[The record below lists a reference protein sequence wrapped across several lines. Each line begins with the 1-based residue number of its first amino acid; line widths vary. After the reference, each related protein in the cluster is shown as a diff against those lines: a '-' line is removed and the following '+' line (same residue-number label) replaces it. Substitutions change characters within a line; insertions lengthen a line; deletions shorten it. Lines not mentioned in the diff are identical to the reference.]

1 MSDKD
6 LARKPPRCVGW
17 RAPERSNWRKPQY
30 LHGIYLFGRKRSIY
44 IILLAA
50 PSLEQRSQNQPAAGS
65 SRGNAMIEIRIHGR
79 GGQGGVTLAK
89 LIATS
94 RFLKGLSVQAFGLYA
109 AERSGAPIQAF
120 CRYSEVP
127 ITNRNLIYEPDHII
141 VLDPTLVGPPIVAG
155 LKAGGWI
162 LINSPQEAATFADQF
177 PRNRIAIVDAT
188 KIARDNDLGTRSVPI
203 VNTALAG
210 AVARMLGFPLDQMSA
225 ALEHL
230 GFVGPNLVA
239 ATRAYEELQLIDEPR
254 ETATDEDRVA
264 PPSEERGPSILEG
277 AGGALPALKTG
288 QWATEQPH
296 RQQMVPPCNH
306 ICPAGNN
313 VQGFL
318 NALANEETD
327 EALGILLRTTPF
339 PSVCGRACPAPCM
352 ESCNRI
358 ELDGAVNVR
367 QLERYAGDHGEVI
380 PEPLAEREER
390 VAVVGSGPAGLTAA
404 YHLARFGY
412 KVTVFESGSDIG
424 GLLRTGIP
432 DFRLPEDVVSREIDR
447 ILSLGVDVHTEQRI
461 DRQRL
466 LDLARDHDA
475 VLVATGM
482 QEQRDLQLGM
492 NGTEAVVQGI
502 DFLDHVNHSSVRVD
516 GEKVVVIGGGNTAM
530 DAARSALRLGAERV
544 GVVYRRTRKEMPAI
558 EEEIDE
564 AMEEGV
570 TIDYLTQPV
579 ALHEDRGDGARRHYR
594 LTCRKMELGRPD
606 DSGRRSPVEIPGSDF
621 DIACH
626 RVILALGQSPDV
638 SVFPEGTEVREGT
651 QLLGLLETPVF
662 AIGDLATRD
671 GTVAS
676 AIGSGRRSAVHIH
689 GVLSGEQ
696 VRITEHAEALRDVDV
711 WHDEVIH
718 ADAMKLHLF
727 ERQPAA
733 EGESLS
739 VGERRSTFDE
749 IHMGLDDASE
759 ATRCLSCGVCNE
771 CDFCCTYCPEGV
783 LKRVGHKLEFDYS
796 YCKGCGVCVAECPRN
811 VIFMSHL

>member
-1 MSDKD
+1 MT
-6 LARKPPRCVGW
+6 
-17 RAPERSNWRKPQY
+17 
-30 LHGIYLFGRKRSIY
+30 
-44 IILLAA
+44 
-50 PSLEQRSQNQPAAGS
+50 
-65 SRGNAMIEIRIHGR
+65 EIRIHGR

-94 RFLKGLSVQAFGLYA
+94 RFLQGLSVQAFGLYA

-120 CRYSEVP
+120 CRYSADPV
-127 ITNRNLIYEPDHII
+127 TNRNLIYEPDHII

-162 LINSPQEAATFADQF
+162 LINSPQAPAAFVDEF
-177 PRNRIAIVDAT
+177 PRNRLATVDAT
-188 KIARDNDLGTRSVPI
+188 TIARDNDLGTRSVPI

-210 AVARMLGFPLDQMSA
+210 AVARMLGLPLEEMAA

-230 GFVGPNLVA
+230 EFGGANLVA
-239 ATRAYEELQLIDEPR
+239 ATRAFEELRLIDEAR
-254 ETATDEDRVA
+254 EAGGAEEHAA
-264 PPSEERGPSILEG
+264 PPSEERGPSILKG
-277 AGGALPALKTG
+277 AGGALPVLETG

-318 NALANEETD
+318 NALAREESD
-327 EALGILLRTTPF
+327 EALEILLRTTPF

-352 ESCNRI
+352 DSCNRN

-367 QLERYAGDHGEVI
+367 QLERYAGDHGRVT
-380 PEPLAEREER
+380 PVPLAKRDEE
-390 VAVVGSGPAGLTAA
+390 VAIVGSGPAGLTAA

-412 KVTVFESGSDIG
+412 KVAVFESGPEIG
-424 GLLRTGIP
+424 GLLTTGIP
-432 DFRLPEDVVSREIDR
+432 EFRLPEHVVSREIDR
-447 ILSLGVDVHTEQRI
+447 ILGLGVDVHTGHRI
-461 DRQRL
+461 DRKAL
-466 LDLARDHDA
+466 LDLARKHDA

-502 DFLDHVNHSSVRVD
+502 DFLDHVHRGSVRVD
-516 GEKVVVIGGGNTAM
+516 GEEVVVIGGGNTAI
-530 DAARSALRLGAERV
+530 DAARSALRLGAESVRI
-544 GVVYRRTRKEMPAI
+544 VYRRTRDEMPAI
-558 EEEIDE
+558 GEEIDE
-564 AMEEGV
+564 ALEEGV
-570 TIDYLTQPV
+570 AIDYLTQPV
-579 ALHEDRGDGARRHYR
+579 ALKEDRGDGARRHYW
-594 LTCRKMELGRPD
+594 LTCRRMEVGEAD
-606 DSGRRSPVEIPGSDF
+606 QSGRRAPMEIPNSDF
-621 DIACH
+621 DLACQ

-689 GVLSGEQ
+689 GVLSGEH
-696 VRITEHAEALRDVDV
+696 VRITEHAEALREVDV
-711 WHDEVIH
+711 WQDEVIR

-727 ERQPAA
+727 ERHPAA

-749 IHMGLDDASE
+749 VHIGLDDASE
-759 ATRCLSCGVCNE
+759 AARCLSCGVCNE
-771 CDFCCTYCPEGV
+771 CDLCCTYCPEGV
-783 LKRVGHKLEFDYS
+783 LKRVGHTLEFDYS
-796 YCKGCGVCVAECPRN
+796 YCKGCGICVAECPRN